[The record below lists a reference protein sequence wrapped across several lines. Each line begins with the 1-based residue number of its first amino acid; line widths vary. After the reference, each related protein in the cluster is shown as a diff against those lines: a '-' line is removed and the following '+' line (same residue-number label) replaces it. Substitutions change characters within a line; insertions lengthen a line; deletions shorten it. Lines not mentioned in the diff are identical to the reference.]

1 MFSSLV
7 KILKLEKAY
16 YSAKQISITLTHSQ
30 RWLAQISDHKVLI
43 FKRWLVFIRETGGRQ
58 KMGLTIGGIE
68 KALN

>member
-16 YSAKQISITLTHSQ
+16 YSAKQISITLIQ